1 MRTRALL
8 LFVTLSAAACS
19 HQPSPSVAAGD
30 SMPADHASPDHAAH
44 TAQQAAGG
52 DSAFAALQQRGQT
65 AMGVDQYASSHRF
78 DPLPDGGRI
87 ELQMDA
93 PDSAATAR
101 IRAHLQ
107 EIAGAFAR
115 GDFATPGFVH
125 AQRVPGTDVMAA
137 KRAAITYRFAP
148 LPRGG
153 EVRITTTDAEA
164 VAALH
169 AFLAFQRSD
178 HRTDAKQH

>member
-1 MRTRALL
+1 
-8 LFVTLSAAACS
+8 
-19 HQPSPSVAAGD
+19 
-30 SMPADHASPDHAAH
+30 MPADHASRASHDHASH
-44 TAQQAAGG
+44 LAQQGAAG
-52 DSAFAALQQRGQT
+52 DSTFVALQHRGQT

-93 PDSAATAR
+93 VDSAATAR

-107 EIAGAFAR
+107 QIAVAFSR

-125 AQRVPGTDVMAA
+125 AQSVPGTDVMAA
-137 KRAAITYRFAP
+137 KRAAISYRFAP

-153 EVRITTTDAEA
+153 EVRITTTDPDAIAA
-164 VAALH
+164 VH
-169 AFLAFQRSD
+169 AFLAFQRRD
-178 HRTDAKQH
+178 HRTESRPQ